1 MTTATFCDEKTR
13 TFLLAEKPRG
23 FSQLHRQNQLAIIQL
38 INEVLLEFQ
47 EKKWTGGVELEIAS
61 GSVIT
66 QIKPKPTLKVQ
77 IAE

>member
-13 TFLLAEKPRG
+13 TFLSAEKPRG

-38 INEVLLEFQ
+38 INDVLLEFQ
-47 EKKWTGGVELEIAS
+47 EKRLTGGVELEIAS

-66 QIKPKPTLKVQ
+66 QIKPKPTLRVQ

>member
-1 MTTATFCDEKTR
+1 MTTATNYDEKAK
-13 TFLLAEKPRG
+13 TFLAAEKPRG

-38 INEVLLEFQ
+38 INDVILDFQ
-47 EKKWTGGVELEIAS
+47 EKKWTGGVELEIAA

>member
-13 TFLLAEKPRG
+13 TFLAAEKPRG

-47 EKKWTGGVELEIAS
+47 EKKITGGVELEIAS
-61 GSVIT
+61 GGVIT
-66 QIKPKPTLKVQ
+66 QIKPRPTLRVQ

>member
-1 MTTATFCDEKTR
+1 MATTNYDERTK
-13 TFLLAEKPRG
+13 TFLAAERPRG

-38 INEVLLEFQ
+38 INDVILDFQ
-47 EKKWTGGVELEIAS
+47 EKQWTGGVELEIAA

-66 QIKPKPTLKVQ
+66 QIKPKPTLRVQ

>member
-1 MTTATFCDEKTR
+1 MTTATSSDEKAR
-13 TFLLAEKPRG
+13 TFLMAEKPRG

-38 INEVLLEFQ
+38 INEVLLDFQ
-47 EKKWTGGVELEIAS
+47 EKGWHGGVELEIAA